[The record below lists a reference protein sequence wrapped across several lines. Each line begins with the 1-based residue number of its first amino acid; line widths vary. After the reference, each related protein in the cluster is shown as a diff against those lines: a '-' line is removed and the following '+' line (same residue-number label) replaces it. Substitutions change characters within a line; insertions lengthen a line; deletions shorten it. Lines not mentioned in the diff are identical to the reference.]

1 MNCLL
6 CNRLLEEKLSLREII
21 WPIKI
26 THSPICRQCHAN
38 FVPCSGQQLC
48 KGCMAITE
56 DDYCQQCQ
64 QWYRQYKWQ
73 LRNHALYRY
82 NLAMKDYMHR
92 YKFMGD
98 YRLRMAFQQEMAKA
112 IHEINPTIVVPIPIN
127 EQTWQTRGFNQVE
140 GLLEGLSVQ
149 PILATRF
156 EVKQAQSSKSREERL
171 KTIQPFNLI
180 KLPENQQGKILLVD
194 DIYTTGRTLYHA
206 AVLFH
211 QAGYHNVESLS
222 LAR

>member
-1 MNCLL
+1 
-6 CNRLLEEKLSLREII
+6 
-21 WPIKI
+21 
-26 THSPICRQCHAN
+26 
-38 FVPCSGQQLC
+38 
-48 KGCMAITE
+48 MAITE

-64 QWYRQYKWQ
+64 QWYQQYKWR
-73 LRNHALYRY
+73 LRHHALYRY

-98 YRLRMAFQQEMAKA
+98 YRLRLAFQQELAKK
-112 IHEINPTIVVPIPIN
+112 IHEINPTVIVPIPVN

-140 GLLEGLSVQ
+140 GLLEGLSIQ
-149 PILATRF
+149 LILATRF
-156 EVKQAQSSKSREERL
+156 KVKQAQSSKSRGERL
-171 KTIQPFNLI
+171 KTSQPFNLI
-180 KLPENQQGKILLVD
+180 KLPENSQAKILLVD

-211 QAGYHNVESLS
+211 QAGYHNIESLS